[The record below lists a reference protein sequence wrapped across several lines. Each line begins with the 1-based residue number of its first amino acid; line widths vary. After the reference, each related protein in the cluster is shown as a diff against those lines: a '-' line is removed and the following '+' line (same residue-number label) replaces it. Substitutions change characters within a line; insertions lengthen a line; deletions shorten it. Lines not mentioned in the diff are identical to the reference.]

1 MGKITWL
8 MQKSYY
14 RFYQGIMKIAMK
26 FLKYQEQQMIDYPG
40 AIDAIPQ
47 IVKEQNLTSICLLCS
62 KSVRRHGGLDSLL
75 EGLEKEKIKY
85 TIFEGIHSN
94 TTTKNM
100 EDGYAVYRKHNCDG
114 IIAVGGGSVLDCAKI
129 IGIKVSNPTLSFAEM
144 KAMSAIKHP
153 APFMIAAPTTAG
165 TGSESTVAAVV
176 TDMEKKE
183 KFAIVSFSSLPKIVI
198 LDANLTLGLPKDI
211 SAYTGMDALTH
222 AMEAYIGNFGTAYTD
237 TKALQAIKLIFENI
251 TKVYE
256 DGSDLEAR
264 NNMLVASNLAGDAF
278 TRTYVGYVHAISHA
292 LSALY
297 DVGHGKTNAIVLPY
311 VLKYYGK
318 SIEKKLANIAK
329 YVGIGS
335 KEENEE
341 SLARQVIQKIESLN
355 QKMGIPDKVEELLKK
370 DIPIIVDKAL
380 KEANP
385 SYPVPKIMDKK
396 DCTLLVEK
404 LIH

>member
-1 MGKITWL
+1 ML
-8 MQKSYY
+8 
-14 RFYQGIMKIAMK
+14 
-26 FLKYQEQQMIDYPG
+26 
-40 AIDAIPQ
+40 
-47 IVKEQNLTSICLLCS
+47 
-62 KSVRRHGGLDSLL
+62 
-75 EGLEKEKIKY
+75 
-85 TIFEGIHSN
+85 
-94 TTTKNM
+94 
-100 EDGYAVYRKHNCDG
+100 
-114 IIAVGGGSVLDCAKI
+114 
-129 IGIKVSNPTLSFAEM
+129 
-144 KAMSAIKHP
+144 
-153 APFMIAAPTTAG
+153 
-165 TGSESTVAAVV
+165 
-176 TDMEKKE
+176 
-183 KFAIVSFSSLPKIVI
+183 
-198 LDANLTLGLPKDI
+198 
-211 SAYTGMDALTH
+211 
-222 AMEAYIGNFGTAYTD
+222 
-237 TKALQAIKLIFENI
+237 
-251 TKVYE
+251 YE

-355 QKMGIPDKVEELLKK
+355 QKMGLEK

-380 KEANP
+380 KEAKP